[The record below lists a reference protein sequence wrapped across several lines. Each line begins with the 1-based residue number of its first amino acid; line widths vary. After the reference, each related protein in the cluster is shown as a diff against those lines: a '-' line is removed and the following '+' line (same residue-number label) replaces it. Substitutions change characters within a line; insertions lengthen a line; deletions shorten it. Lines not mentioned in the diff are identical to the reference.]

1 MQCAPCL
8 VASSPPPIKRAVV
21 ARAEA
26 LPAAIGAQLL
36 PRMVAWDAQHMA
48 SALAALRV
56 PLLVIQCTCL
66 NADRVRVSIEP
77 GDDTPWLAT
86 LRRFAPHARIEVIT
100 GVGHFPQMEAPDRVN
115 RLIEAFVA
123 DL

>member
-86 LRRFAPHARIEVIT
+86 LRRFAPHAASKSSPASATFRRWKRLTAST
-100 GVGHFPQMEAPDRVN
+100 G
-115 RLIEAFVA
+115 
-123 DL
+123 